1 MRFEY
6 IGRDKRKRH
15 LNKMIRCTQNGQNC
29 QKKQSEG
36 ACFCSFGT
44 QITVLYCQKYTSTDC
59 FYDDF
64 AHWAGTKFFK
74 ISRGGGQPTRVL
86 F

>member
-29 QKKQSEG
+29 QKNSLKERVFVHLALKLQYYIVKNTLLQTAFTTILPTGQEPNFSK
-36 ACFCSFGT
+36 S
-44 QITVLYCQKYTSTDC
+44 Q
-59 FYDDF
+59 
-64 AHWAGTKFFK
+64 
-74 ISRGGGQPTRVL
+74 GGGQPTRVL